1 MSCPGEFSLSF
12 WQNCFNDKLAQSS
25 ENKINKRNGTKMSV
39 VKSQVL
45 REKTLIN
52 SVKKKN
58 YYKDRSKYKHRGG
71 YS

>member
-1 MSCPGEFSLSF
+1 
-12 WQNCFNDKLAQSS
+12 
-25 ENKINKRNGTKMSV
+25 MSV